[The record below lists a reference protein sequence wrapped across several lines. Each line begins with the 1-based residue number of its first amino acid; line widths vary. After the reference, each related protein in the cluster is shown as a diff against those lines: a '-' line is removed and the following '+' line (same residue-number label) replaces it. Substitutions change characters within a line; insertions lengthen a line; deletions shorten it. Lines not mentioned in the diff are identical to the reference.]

1 MKDEL
6 LFTFTLRG
14 LAMVDQKK
22 QYKQLKRVMYE
33 GIKKVEGIHNTL
45 NCLNAIV
52 YMEDFEDTQII
63 KHLLQKIID
72 K

>member
-1 MKDEL
+1 
-6 LFTFTLRG
+6 
-14 LAMVDQKK
+14 
-22 QYKQLKRVMYE
+22 MYE